1 MSDTIGR
8 ISVPNAA
15 ASAAFP
21 LRTEFPHG
29 CARKRVYRWYAT
41 PWEILRQL
49 PDVASHLKAEVT
61 IATLDQQAQAK
72 SDTQAAEEM
81 QAAKRKLF
89 GSFQGSM
96 SQAAMRLP
104 LVGRGETAALRQSK
118 TKTFLEGKPA
128 QLGGAESLPL
138 VGPGTQKSKQERR
151 P

>member
-1 MSDTIGR
+1 
-8 ISVPNAA
+8 VPELVVNAKGK
-15 ASAAFP
+15 
-21 LRTEFPHG
+21 E
-29 CARKRVYRWYAT
+29 KRVYRWYAT

-49 PDVASHLKAEVT
+49 PDLASHLQAGVT

-89 GSFQGSM
+89 GSFHGSV

-104 LVGRGETAALRQSK
+104 LVGRGETDALRQSK
-118 TKTFLEGKPA
+118 TKTSLEGKPT
-128 QLGGAESLPL
+128 QFGGADRLPL
-138 VGPGTQKSKQERR
+138 VGPGVQKPKQERR

>member
-1 MSDTIGR
+1 MGYTHIPAPHAQAITTFFQEHLNPYLNFHRPCG
-8 ISVPNAA
+8 VPELMVN
-15 ASAAFP
+15 
-21 LRTEFPHG
+21 TKGKE
-29 CARKRVYRWYAT
+29 KRVYRWYAT

-89 GSFQGSM
+89 SSFQGSV
-96 SQAAMRLP
+96 SQAAMR
-104 LVGRGETAALRQSK
+104 
-118 TKTFLEGKPA
+118 
-128 QLGGAESLPL
+128 LPL
-138 VGPGTQKSKQERR
+138 VGPGTQKSKQEGR